1 MPAKVSFFPVD
12 NGDMC
17 LITLPSGRTLLIDIN
32 IRASADDPG
41 DTTRDVAKDLKE
53 RLSKDA
59 GGRYYV
65 DVFVLSHPDQD
76 HCAGLKKHFHL
87 GPPSENTGDKIII
100 REMWSSPL
108 IFRRKSKHHKLCDDA
123 IAFRTE
129 AKRRV
134 ACYRESGLEVPN
146 GDRILIL
153 GKDNDGKTDDLTEI
167 LVEID
172 DLITKVNR
180 LEDANFEARLL
191 GPLPFSDDEDEEELI
206 GKNNS
211 SVVLRFKLT
220 SNGGTCFFLTGG
232 DAEVDIWERMW
243 DRHHTHSDW
252 LQYHLL
258 LSPHHCSW
266 HTLSHDSWSE
276 LGEKVKVS
284 TKARKA
290 LAQALNGAYIV
301 ASSKPISNDDSDPP
315 CTRAKREYEAILSP
329 VSGTFE
335 CTGSYPPK
343 KAPEPM
349 EFEINASGLHL
360 ISARLGST
368 ASMSSGVVVGTPL
381 PHGN

>member
-1 MPAKVSFFPVD
+1 
-12 NGDMC
+12 
-17 LITLPSGRTLLIDIN
+17 
-32 IRASADDPG
+32 
-41 DTTRDVAKDLKE
+41 
-53 RLSKDA
+53 
-59 GGRYYV
+59 
-65 DVFVLSHPDQD
+65 
-76 HCAGLKKHFHL
+76 
-87 GPPSENTGDKIII
+87 
-100 REMWSSPL
+100 MWSSPL

-315 CTRAKREYEAILSP
+315 CTRAKREYETILSP

-368 ASMSSGVVVGTPL
+368 ASLSSGVVVGTPL